1 MKNKKRHNRS
11 LIACSE
17 VNDKNEIHAAFSALY
32 LPLPEAGEFIHTRR
46 GFLLALPDYGAVMRI
61 ERIDPDG
68 KVAPPDHPL
77 ILQPVGIVEKKTY
90 LFELCPGVPRVG
102 VSLGDALFLEDQ
114 ISQCGMVAEFTAAD
128 DCGYL
133 PVTTSRFPQ
142 GIPVVIDRTD
152 MWWIDPSYREAF
164 NAASYAHL
172 DPETIRGQYALYRPL
187 REAFAQFSAQ
197 PGPERAR
204 DFWGTMKE
212 AVKAGKLFA
221 AWEATGRADKD
232 KLQKSH
238 DLREAGNH
246 YSGHLRADPVHKPL
260 LPELP

>member
-1 MKNKKRHNRS
+1 MKTAGAS
-11 LIACSE
+11 LGSDE
-17 VNDKNEIHAAFSALY
+17 NDSNEISAAFAALY
-32 LPLPEAGEFIHTRR
+32 LPLPQAGEFIQTRR

-61 ERIDPDG
+61 ERIDPEG

-77 ILQPVGIVEKKTY
+77 ILQPVGVLEMKTY

-102 VSLGDALFLEDQ
+102 VSLDDGLFLEDQ

-152 MWWIDPSYREAF
+152 MWWIDPAYREAF
-164 NAASYAHL
+164 NATSYAHL
-172 DPETIRGQYALYRPL
+172 DAETIGGQYALYKPL
-187 REAFAQFSAQ
+187 RKAFAKFSAQ
-197 PGPERAR
+197 PDPDMAR
-204 DFWGTMKE
+204 GFWRTMKE
-212 AVKAGKLFA
+212 AVNAGTLFA
-221 AWEATGRADKD
+221 AWEAAGRADKN

-238 DLREAGNH
+238 DLREAGNR
-246 YSGHLRADPVHKPL
+246 YSSHLRADPFHGSQLKPA
-260 LPELP
+260 